1 VDLGLAGRIAWVTGA
16 SRGIGFAIAEAL
28 AAEGARLALGARDA
42 AGLAAAADRL
52 AAHPGARA
60 RPFVHPLD
68 LADAAAVSAWAEV
81 CRTQLGP
88 AAVLVVCSGGPPAGR
103 HAELSS
109 ATWRQA
115 AELLLHGTV
124 GLIEA
129 ALPAMEAARWGR
141 ILVVSS
147 LAVRQPVDG
156 LMLSNSLRAAVQGYI
171 RTLANEVAP
180 LGITAN
186 CVAPGYTRTER
197 LTELS
202 ARQAAMRGVSEAEI
216 EAGWLAGIPA
226 GRLAE
231 PHEIAAA
238 AAFLVGE
245 PAGYITGQLV
255 TVDGGCV
262 RSLL

>member
-28 AAEGARLALGARDA
+28 AAEGARLALGARGS
-42 AGLAAAADRL
+42 AGLAQAADRL
-52 AAHPGARA
+52 AAGGRGQPC
-60 RPFVHPLD
+60 VHPLD
-68 LADAAAVSAWAEV
+68 LADAASVSAWAAA
-81 CRTQLGP
+81 CRAQLGP
-88 AAVLVVCSGGPPAGR
+88 ASVLVVCSGGPPAGR
-103 HAELSS
+103 HAEFSG
-109 ATWRQA
+109 ADWRQA

-124 GLIEA
+124 SLVEA

-147 LAVRQPVDG
+147 LAVRQPVEG

-197 LTELS
+197 LRELS
-202 ARQAAMRGVSEAEI
+202 VRQAAMRGVSEAEI
-216 EAGWLAGIPA
+216 EAGWLAGIPV

-231 PHEIAAA
+231 PREIAAA
-238 AAFLVGE
+238 AAFLAGE